1 MKDAALQVLGGLLA
15 SGAIFLVMFVVILGP
30 LIGYVIANDSAL
42 LWVGIVYVPY
52 LAIGSVSIVKN
63 LRAFGSTLIITGLIA
78 AIFFYGFVNGI
89 GGSF

>member
-1 MKDAALQVLGGLLA
+1 MKAEALQVLGGLFA

-30 LIGYVIANDSAL
+30 LMGYVIANDSAL

-52 LAIGSVSIVKN
+52 LVVGLVSIVKN
-63 LRAFGSTLIITGLIA
+63 LRAFGSTLIITGLVC
-78 AIFFYGFVNGI
+78 AIFFYGFVNGL